1 MNRRDKICI
10 ILIVML
16 VVSTLVVLYMYLD
29 TKYRY
34 DSLQEYIRQ
43 EKIIRY
49 RAFLG
54 DLDSALT
61 GIQSGIN
68 YYYKHNDTCRIDV
81 AKAYLAYGANLLDA
95 SANYVSDIND
105 KDLGLPK
112 ITELHEVVAEFSN
125 KLRSRYLTRFNAT
138 MSVLLEYNSTILRIM
153 DDLDKLE
160 RILREYAYKDEIT
173 TVDIA
178 EWDNII
184 NRVLSYFY
192 DIMSEL
198 DTI

>member
-10 ILIVML
+10 ILVVML

-34 DSLQEYIRQ
+34 ESLQEYIRQ

-54 DLDSALT
+54 DLASALT

-68 YYYKHNDTCRIDV
+68 YYYKHNNTCRIDV

-95 SANYVSDIND
+95 SANYVSDVND

-112 ITELHEVVAEFSN
+112 ITELHDVVADFSN

-138 MSVLLEYNSTILRIM
+138 MNVLLKYNSTIPRIA
-153 DDLDKLE
+153 DDLDKLD
-160 RILREYAYKDEIT
+160 RMLREVRYKDEIST
-173 TVDIA
+173 ANIA
-178 EWDNII
+178 EWDNTM
-184 NRVLSYFY
+184 NRVLSFFY
-192 DIMSEL
+192 DIMSDL
-198 DTI
+198 DAI